1 MSMTYVFLAG
11 IGNSEAEHWQAI
23 WHRALGGRWVEHAD
37 WEHPRASDWVADL
50 DGVLRAT
57 GGPKVIVAHS
67 IGCLLAV
74 EWAKRHH
81 DAQIR
86 GSFLVAPPD
95 PCGPCFPTAAS
106 GFAPPGDG
114 KPPLPALVVA
124 SSTDPYASLRSSQ
137 NAAACW
143 GAEIIQV
150 GARGHINLASQLGA
164 WDEGRALLA
173 SFVARLEPG

>member
-1 MSMTYVFLAG
+1 MTYVFLAG

-37 WEHPRASDWVADL
+37 WERPRAADWVGDL

-57 GGPKVIVAHS
+57 PGPKLIVAHS

-74 EWAKRHH
+74 EWAKHH
-81 DAQIR
+81 RDPQIR

-95 PCGPCFPTAAS
+95 PCGPCFPPPAV
-106 GFAPPGDG
+106 GFAPPGDAR
-114 KPPLPALVVA
+114 PPLPALIVA
-124 SSTDPYASLRSSQ
+124 STTDPYATPVWARD
-137 NAAACW
+137 AAACW
-143 GAEIIQV
+143 GAEIADV
-150 GARGHINLASQLGA
+150 GARGHINLASDVGA

-173 SFVARLEPG
+173 GFVARLERR